1 MKKDPNNSMNGT
13 ATMPSYFPCIK
24 SSESHPLADWLY
36 LKSVITSSP
45 ELRMMTE
52 TYRKR
57 LAISKQFA
65 DQYKPEMP
73 AITVSALMN
82 GYGRQLADFLKPTYM
97 LQLDFDHVKKEDME
111 QLIQL
116 VRGDNHTMVEYITVS
131 GRGFR
136 VFCAYHPVDDDD
148 ISVLELFDAVLQKA
162 MAYYTQLL
170 GIAPDKQCV
179 DITRCAGLAYDPDA
193 YFRWDAE
200 PFALGPKDL
209 KTLYTKKALQAKYS
223 ARRNAKGGKRSS
235 KVKEEAK
242 SSDKGAP
249 TIEEAA
255 SHIKELLDLW
265 GYRFEPEHHNEY
277 VWHFADICIY
287 YGIPQ
292 EEVQTYADREFG
304 TSYEDTASVIKSR
317 YKHLNK
323 FGIWHFYRHGEGRSA
338 KPSVRGIKQWLLT
351 HYLFRR
357 NVLTG
362 FYEVE
367 SRFVLD
373 GKYPDWVRIDDNI
386 ENSIWSEMDESGLH
400 LSEKTLH
407 NIINSDFSEPF
418 DPLDDYLR
426 SLPKWKKG
434 EDPDYIDQ
442 LADRI
447 EVENLPDNEHTQSLF
462 RYFFK
467 KWLVAMVVAWV
478 TLKVVNQMILI
489 FVGKGGIFKTTFFHM
504 LLPPQLRQ
512 YFLNDSTGAY
522 TDKDFMEAFSSK
534 ALLCLDEFEMVFGKN
549 LSAFKSNM
557 TKVTFSIRR
566 PYDKYRSEMPH
577 RGSLCGTTNNQQF
590 ITDEENRRYCP
601 WLVKSIESP
610 IEHPID
616 YDHVFAEAVAL
627 GQEVMSHPG
636 VDILVDKG

>member
-1 MKKDPNNSMNGT
+1 MEKESNTNCMEET

-116 VRGDNHTMVEYITVS
+116 VRGDSHTMVEYITVS

-209 KTLYTKKALQAKYS
+209 NPLYTKKALQAKYS

-249 TIEEAA
+249 TI
-255 SHIKELLDLW
+255 
-265 GYRFEPEHHNEY
+265 
-277 VWHFADICIY
+277 
-287 YGIPQ
+287 
-292 EEVQTYADREFG
+292 
-304 TSYEDTASVIKSR
+304 
-317 YKHLNK
+317 
-323 FGIWHFYRHGEGRSA
+323 
-338 KPSVRGIKQWLLT
+338 
-351 HYLFRR
+351 
-357 NVLTG
+357 
-362 FYEVE
+362 
-367 SRFVLD
+367 
-373 GKYPDWVRIDDNI
+373 
-386 ENSIWSEMDESGLH
+386 
-400 LSEKTLH
+400 
-407 NIINSDFSEPF
+407 
-418 DPLDDYLR
+418 
-426 SLPKWKKG
+426 
-434 EDPDYIDQ
+434 
-442 LADRI
+442 
-447 EVENLPDNEHTQSLF
+447 
-462 RYFFK
+462 
-467 KWLVAMVVAWV
+467 
-478 TLKVVNQMILI
+478 
-489 FVGKGGIFKTTFFHM
+489 
-504 LLPPQLRQ
+504 
-512 YFLNDSTGAY
+512 
-522 TDKDFMEAFSSK
+522 
-534 ALLCLDEFEMVFGKN
+534 
-549 LSAFKSNM
+549 
-557 TKVTFSIRR
+557 
-566 PYDKYRSEMPH
+566 
-577 RGSLCGTTNNQQF
+577 
-590 ITDEENRRYCP
+590 
-601 WLVKSIESP
+601 
-610 IEHPID
+610 
-616 YDHVFAEAVAL
+616 
-627 GQEVMSHPG
+627 
-636 VDILVDKG
+636 